1 MKNIEEEIKKLKKE
15 RNAVILAHNYQRP
28 EVQDIADFLGD
39 SFGLSLR
46 AIKTDAD
53 VIVFCG
59 VDFMAE
65 SAAILNPGKIVLHPN
80 VEARCPMAAMVD
92 VKGLKALKKKHPK
105 AAVVSYVNTSASV
118 KAESDICCT
127 SANAVKIVKSVPN
140 DEVIFVPDANLGL
153 YVKRFI
159 KDKKIILWPG
169 YCHVHQDIKKDDI
182 LQLKE
187 LHPSAKVLVHP
198 ECVPEVID
206 IADAA
211 HSTEGMIKYV
221 AKSDA
226 KEFIIGTERE
236 MAYRLKKEYPNKEF
250 HSLKSALCY
259 NMKKITIENVLWSL
273 QNLETKIKLS
283 DEIIKKA
290 MTPLKKMM
298 KVGRED

>member
-65 SAAILNPGKIVLHPN
+65 SAAILNPNKTVLHPN
-80 VEARCPMAAMVD
+80 AEAKCPMAAMVD

-182 LQLKE
+182 LHLKE
-187 LHPSAKVLVHP
+187 LYPHAKILVHP

-226 KEFIIGTERE
+226 REFIIGTERE

-290 MTPLKKMM
+290 MIPLKKMM

>member
-1 MKNIEEEIKKLKKE
+1 MHNIEEEIEKLKKE

-46 AIKTDAD
+46 AIKADAD

-65 SAAILNPGKIVLHPN
+65 SAAILNPDKIVLHPN
-80 VEARCPMAAMVD
+80 VEAKCPMAAMVD

-127 SANAVKIVKSVPN
+127 SANAVKIVRSVPN

-182 LQLKE
+182 LKLKK
-187 LHPSAKVLVHP
+187 LHPNAKIIVHP
-198 ECVPEVID
+198 ECIPEVID

-221 AKSDA
+221 SKSNA
-226 KEFIIGTERE
+226 KEFIIGTEKE

-250 HSLKSALCY
+250 HSLKNALCY

>member
-1 MKNIEEEIKKLKKE
+1 MHNIEEEIEKLKKE

-46 AIKTDAD
+46 AIKADAD

-65 SAAILNPGKIVLHPN
+65 SAAILNPDKIVLHPN
-80 VEARCPMAAMVD
+80 VEAKCPMAAMVD
-92 VKGLKALKKKHPK
+92 VEGLKALKKKHPK

-127 SANAVKIVKSVPN
+127 SANAVKIVRSVPN

-182 LQLKE
+182 LKLKK
-187 LHPSAKVLVHP
+187 LHPNAKIIVHP
-198 ECVPEVID
+198 ECIPEVID

-221 AKSDA
+221 SKSNA
-226 KEFIIGTERE
+226 KEFIIGTEKE

-250 HSLKSALCY
+250 HSLKNALCY